1 MAMSSILTNTSAM
14 VALQNLKAINMD
26 LSKTQNEIS
35 TGKSIS
41 SASDNASMWAISK
54 VMEADVA
61 GFSAISKSLALGEST
76 VAVAAAGADKIVE
89 ILKEMKEK
97 IVTATGANVDHSK
110 LSTDVTALS
119 NQITSIIGA
128 AQFNGMN
135 LLSDAGSGTGTSLK
149 VLSSLDRTSSAVTAT
164 SITVKSVEFTTD
176 LAAAGTLSVA
186 NVSDANTALA
196 TIETLITA
204 AIKGAA
210 DLGSSKGHI
219 EDQQKFVSKLVDAM
233 KSGIGALV
241 DANMEEASARL
252 QALQVQQQLG
262 TQSLSIANKAPQ
274 MILQLFK

>member
-1 MAMSSILTNTSAM
+1 MSSILTNTSAM

-54 VMEADVA
+54 VMEADVT

-164 SITVKSVEFTTD
+164 NITVKSVEFTTD

>member
-1 MAMSSILTNTSAM
+1 MSSILTNTSAM

>member
-1 MAMSSILTNTSAM
+1 MSSILTNTSAM
-14 VALQNLKAINMD
+14 VALQNLKSINMD

-35 TGKSIS
+35 TGKSVS

-97 IVTATGANVDHSK
+97 IVTATGDNVDHAK
-110 LSTDVTALS
+110 LTTDVKALS
-119 NQITSIIGA
+119 DQITSIIGA
-128 AQFNGMN
+128 AQFNGAN
-135 LLSDAGSGTGTSLK
+135 LLDDTGGDLK
-149 VLSSLDRTSSAVTAT
+149 VISSLDRTSGSLVVAT
-164 SITVKSVEFTTD
+164 KEITVSSLSWTTN
-176 LAAAGTLSVA
+176 LAAAATLSVA
-186 NVSDANTALA
+186 STADATTALG
-196 TIETLITA
+196 TIETLITTG
-204 AIKGAA
+204 IKGAA
-210 DLGSSKGHI
+210 ALGSSKDHI
-219 EDQQKFVSKLVDAM
+219 QDQQKFVSKLVDAM

>member
-1 MAMSSILTNTSAM
+1 MSSILTNTSAM
-14 VALQNLKAINMD
+14 VALQNLKSINMD

-54 VMEADVA
+54 VMESDVA

-76 VAVAAAGADKIVE
+76 VAVAAAGANKIVE

-97 IVTATGANVDHSK
+97 IVTATGENVDHAK
-110 LSTDVTALS
+110 IAADVTSLKD
-119 NQITSIIGA
+119 QVTSIIGA
-128 AQFNGMN
+128 AQFNGKN
-135 LLSDAGSGTGTSLK
+135 LLDTAGGDMK
-149 VLSSLDRTSSAVTAT
+149 VLSSLDRTSATVTAT
-164 SITVKSVEFTTD
+164 SITVKSVDFPTTLD
-176 LAAAGTLSVA
+176 MTTVDVADSTKANDSLIVVEALIKTAIEGAAA
-186 NVSDANTALA
+186 
-196 TIETLITA
+196 
-204 AIKGAA
+204 
-210 DLGSSKGHI
+210 LGSSKGHI
-219 EDQQKFVSKLVDAM
+219 EDQQKFISKLVDAM

>member
-1 MAMSSILTNTSAM
+1 MSSILTNTSAM

-54 VMEADVA
+54 VMEADVT

-164 SITVKSVEFTTD
+164 NITVKSVEFTTD
-176 LAAAGTLSVA
+176 LAAEGTLSVA

>member
-1 MAMSSILTNTSAM
+1 MSSILTNTSAM
-14 VALQNLKAINMD
+14 VALQNLKSINMD

-35 TGKSIS
+35 TGKSVS

-97 IVTATGANVDHSK
+97 IVTATGANVDHAK
-110 LSTDVTALS
+110 LTTDVTALS

-128 AQFNGMN
+128 AQFNGAN
-135 LLSDAGSGTGTSLK
+135 LLDDTGGDLK
-149 VLSSLDRTSSAVTAT
+149 VISSLDRTSGSLVVAT
-164 SITVKSVEFTTD
+164 KEITVSSLGWTTN
-176 LAAAGTLSVA
+176 LAAAATLSVA
-186 NVSDANTALA
+186 STADATTALG
-196 TIETLITA
+196 TIETLITTG
-204 AIKGAA
+204 IKGAA
-210 DLGSSKGHI
+210 ALGSSKDHI
-219 EDQQKFVSKLVDAM
+219 QDQQKFVSKLVDAM

>member
-1 MAMSSILTNTSAM
+1 MSSILTNTSAM

-35 TGKSIS
+35 SGKSIS

-76 VAVAAAGADKIVE
+76 VAVAAAGAEKIVD
-89 ILKEMKEK
+89 ILKEIKGK
-97 IVTATGANVDHSK
+97 VVAATGANVDHSK
-110 LSTDVTALS
+110 IKSDVKALKD
-119 NQITSIIGA
+119 QITSIIGA

-135 LLSDAGSGTGTSLK
+135 LLNTAGGNLE
-149 VLSSLDRTSSAVTAT
+149 VLSSLNRTSSAVTAAK
-164 SITVKSVEFTTD
+164 ITVNSVDFEAGLDLTGVDVTDKTTAGTS
-176 LAAAGTLSVA
+176 LPKIEALIKTAIEGAAA
-186 NVSDANTALA
+186 
-196 TIETLITA
+196 
-204 AIKGAA
+204 
-210 DLGSSKGHI
+210 LGSSKGHI

>member
-1 MAMSSILTNTSAM
+1 MSSILTNNSAM
-14 VALQNLKAINMD
+14 VALQNLKSINMD

-97 IVTATGANVDHSK
+97 IVTATGANVDHAK
-110 LSTDVTALS
+110 LTTDVTALS

-128 AQFNGMN
+128 AQFNGAN
-135 LLSDAGSGTGTSLK
+135 LLDDAGGDLK
-149 VLSSLDRTSSAVTAT
+149 VISSLDRTSGSLVVAT
-164 SITVKSVEFTTD
+164 KEITVSSLSWTTN
-176 LAAAGTLSVA
+176 LAAAATLSVA
-186 NVSDANTALA
+186 STADATTALS

-210 DLGSSKGHI
+210 ALGSSKGHI
-219 EDQQKFVSKLVDAM
+219 EDQQKFVSKIIDSM

>member
-1 MAMSSILTNTSAM
+1 MSSILTNTSAM

-41 SASDNASMWAISK
+41 SATDNASMWAISK

-274 MILQLFK
+274 TILQLFK

>member
-1 MAMSSILTNTSAM
+1 
-14 VALQNLKAINMD
+14 MD

-54 VMEADVA
+54 VMEADVT

-274 MILQLFK
+274 TILQLFK

>member
-1 MAMSSILTNTSAM
+1 MSSILTNTSAM

-164 SITVKSVEFTTD
+164 NITVKSVEFTTD
-176 LAAAGTLSVA
+176 LAAEGTLSVA

>member
-1 MAMSSILTNTSAM
+1 MSSILTNTSAM
-14 VALQNLKAINMD
+14 VALQNLKSINMD

-35 TGKSIS
+35 TGKSVS

-97 IVTATGANVDHSK
+97 IVTATGANVDHAK
-110 LSTDVTALS
+110 LTTDVTALS

-128 AQFNGMN
+128 AQFNGAN
-135 LLSDAGSGTGTSLK
+135 LLDDAGGDLK
-149 VLSSLDRTSSAVTAT
+149 VISSLDRTSGSLVVAT
-164 SITVKSVEFTTD
+164 KEITVSSLGWTTN
-176 LAAAGTLSVA
+176 LAAAATLSVA
-186 NVSDANTALA
+186 STADATTALG
-196 TIETLITA
+196 TIETLITTG
-204 AIKGAA
+204 IKGAA
-210 DLGSSKGHI
+210 ALGSSKDHI
-219 EDQQKFVSKLVDAM
+219 QDQQKFVSKLVDAM

>member
-1 MAMSSILTNTSAM
+1 MSSILTNNSAM
-14 VALQNLKAINMD
+14 VALQNLKSINMD

-97 IVTATGANVDHSK
+97 IVTATGANVDHAK
-110 LSTDVTALS
+110 LTTDVTALS

-128 AQFNGMN
+128 AQFNGAN
-135 LLSDAGSGTGTSLK
+135 LLDDAGGDLK
-149 VLSSLDRTSSAVTAT
+149 VISSLDRTSGSLVVAT
-164 SITVKSVEFTTD
+164 KEITVSSLSWTTN
-176 LAAAGTLSVA
+176 LAAAATLSVA
-186 NVSDANTALA
+186 NTADATTALS

-210 DLGSSKGHI
+210 ALGSSKGHI
-219 EDQQKFVSKLVDAM
+219 EDQQKFVSKIIDSM

>member
-1 MAMSSILTNTSAM
+1 M
-14 VALQNLKAINMD
+14 VALQNLKSINMD

-35 TGKSIS
+35 TGKSVS

-97 IVTATGANVDHSK
+97 IVTATGANVDHAK
-110 LSTDVTALS
+110 LTTDVTALS

-128 AQFNGMN
+128 AQFNGAN
-135 LLSDAGSGTGTSLK
+135 LLDDAGGDLK
-149 VLSSLDRTSSAVTAT
+149 VISSLDRTSGSLVVAT
-164 SITVKSVEFTTD
+164 KEITVSSLGWTTN
-176 LAAAGTLSVA
+176 LASAATLSVA
-186 NVSDANTALA
+186 STADATTALG
-196 TIETLITA
+196 TIETLITTG
-204 AIKGAA
+204 IKGAA
-210 DLGSSKGHI
+210 ALGSSKGHI
-219 EDQQKFVSKLVDAM
+219 QDQQKFVSKLVDAM

>member
-1 MAMSSILTNTSAM
+1 MSSILTNTSAM
-14 VALQNLKAINMD
+14 VALQNLKSINMD

-54 VMEADVA
+54 VMESDVA

-97 IVTATGANVDHSK
+97 IVTATGENVDHAK
-110 LSTDVTALS
+110 IAADVTSLKD
-119 NQITSIIGA
+119 QVTSIIGA
-128 AQFNGMN
+128 AQFNGKN
-135 LLSDAGSGTGTSLK
+135 LLDTAGGDMK
-149 VLSSLDRTSSAVTAT
+149 VLSSLDRTSAAVTAT
-164 SITVKSVEFTTD
+164 SITVKSVDFTTTLD
-176 LAAAGTLSVA
+176 MTTVDVADSTKANASLIVVEALIKTAIEGAAA
-186 NVSDANTALA
+186 
-196 TIETLITA
+196 
-204 AIKGAA
+204 
-210 DLGSSKGHI
+210 LGSSKGHI
-219 EDQQKFVSKLVDAM
+219 EDQQKFISKLVDAM

>member
-1 MAMSSILTNTSAM
+1 MSSILTNTSAM

-41 SASDNASMWAISK
+41 SATDNASMWAISK

>member
-1 MAMSSILTNTSAM
+1 MSSILTNNSAM
-14 VALQNLKAINMD
+14 VALQNLKSINMD
-26 LSKTQNEIS
+26 LSKTQNDIS
-35 TGKSIS
+35 TGKSVS

-76 VAVAAAGADKIVE
+76 VAVAAAGAEKIVD
-89 ILKEMKEK
+89 ILKEIKGK
-97 IVTATGANVDHSK
+97 VVAATGANVDHNK
-110 LSTDVTALS
+110 IKADVEALKT
-119 NQITSIIGA
+119 QITSIIGA

-135 LLSDAGSGTGTSLK
+135 LLNTAGGDLE
-149 VLSSLDRTSSAVTAT
+149 VLSSLNRTSSAVTAAKITVGSVDFEAGLDLTGVDVTDKTVAGT
-164 SITVKSVEFTTD
+164 SIPKIED
-176 LAAAGTLSVA
+176 L
-186 NVSDANTALA
+186 
-196 TIETLITA
+196 IKK

-210 DLGSSKGHI
+210 ALGSSKGHI

>member
-1 MAMSSILTNTSAM
+1 MSSILTNNSAM
-14 VALQNLKAINMD
+14 VALQNLKSINMD

-41 SASDNASMWAISK
+41 SASDNASMKAMSK
-54 VMEADVA
+54 GREADGA

-110 LSTDVTALS
+110 LSTDVKALS
-119 NQITSIIGA
+119 DQITSIIGA

-135 LLSDAGSGTGTSLK
+135 LLSDTGAGSGTSLK
-149 VLSSLDRTSSAVTAT
+149 VLASLDRTSSAVTAT
-164 SITVKSVEFTTD
+164 SITVKSAEFSNELT
-176 LAAAGTLSVA
+176 AKASLSVA
-186 NVSDANTALA
+186 STADATTALG

-210 DLGSSKGHI
+210 ALGSSKGHI
-219 EDQQKFVSKLVDAM
+219 EDQQKFVSKIIDSM
-233 KSGIGALV
+233 TSGIGALV

-262 TQSLSIANKAPQ
+262 TQSLSIANTAPQ

>member
-76 VAVAAAGADKIVE
+76 VAVAAAGAEKIVD
-89 ILKEMKEK
+89 ILKEIKGK
-97 IVTATGANVDHSK
+97 VVAATGANVDHSK
-110 LSTDVTALS
+110 IKSDVKALKD
-119 NQITSIIGA
+119 QITSIIGA

-135 LLSDAGSGTGTSLK
+135 LLNTAGGNLE
-149 VLSSLDRTSSAVTAT
+149 VLSSLNRTSSAVTAAK
-164 SITVKSVEFTTD
+164 ITVNSVDFEAGLDLTGVDVTDKTT
-176 LAAAGTLSVA
+176 AGTLLPKIEA
-186 NVSDANTALA
+186 LIKTA
-196 TIETLITA
+196 IE
-204 AIKGAA
+204 GAA
-210 DLGSSKGHI
+210 ALGSSKGHI

-274 MILQLFK
+274 TILQLFK

>member
-1 MAMSSILTNTSAM
+1 MSSILTNNSAM
-14 VALQNLKAINMD
+14 VALQNLKSINMD

-97 IVTATGANVDHSK
+97 IVTATGANVDHAK
-110 LSTDVTALS
+110 LTTDVTALS

-128 AQFNGMN
+128 AQFNGAN
-135 LLSDAGSGTGTSLK
+135 LLDDTGGDLK
-149 VLSSLDRTSSAVTAT
+149 VISSLDRTSGSLVVAT
-164 SITVKSVEFTTD
+164 KEITVSSLSWTTN
-176 LAAAGTLSVA
+176 LAAAATLSVA
-186 NVSDANTALA
+186 STADATTALG
-196 TIETLITA
+196 TIETLITTG
-204 AIKGAA
+204 IKGAA
-210 DLGSSKGHI
+210 ALGSSKGHI
-219 EDQQKFVSKLVDAM
+219 QDQQKFVSKPVDAM

>member
-1 MAMSSILTNTSAM
+1 MSSILTNNSAM
-14 VALQNLKAINMD
+14 IALQNLKAINMD

-61 GFSAISKSLALGEST
+61 GFSAISKALALGEST

-97 IVTATGANVDHSK
+97 IVTATGDNVDHAK
-110 LSTDVTALS
+110 LTTDVKALS
-119 NQITSIIGA
+119 DQITSIIGA

-135 LLSDAGSGTGTSLK
+135 LLSDTGAGSGTSLK
-149 VLSSLDRTSSAVTAT
+149 VLSSLDRTNSTITAT
-164 SITVKSVEFTTD
+164 SITVKSVEFNND
-176 LAAAGTLSVA
+176 LAAAATLSVA
-186 NVSDANTALA
+186 TTADATTALG

-210 DLGSSKGHI
+210 ALGSSKGHI
-219 EDQQKFVSKLVDAM
+219 EDQQKFVSKIIDSM
-233 KSGIGALV
+233 KSDIRALV

-252 QALQVQQQLG
+252 QAQD
-262 TQSLSIANKAPQ
+262 SYPPFYSP
-274 MILQLFK
+274 

>member
-1 MAMSSILTNTSAM
+1 MSSILTNTSAM

-149 VLSSLDRTSSAVTAT
+149 VLSSLDRTSSTVTAT